1 MKRLIAI
8 LITTG
13 IGFAA
18 GAALTPARAEN
29 LSATTSASAPAPT
42 PTPADAQM
50 QRIIALLAT
59 SVLTQFAAQASKG
72 SLEGFD
78 PGPAVESTLRNTLA
92 SKELQGLIDRIVEQA
107 GSGPEG
113 AGMSPEMRALMK
125 VALSSA
131 AAMARA
137 EIAPSLAQT
146 DKP

>member
-29 LSATTSASAPAPT
+29 LSATTSASA
-42 PTPADAQM
+42 PADAQM

-92 SKELQGLIDRIVEQA
+92 SKELQGLNDRIVEQA

>member
-29 LSATTSASAPAPT
+29 LSATTSASA
-42 PTPADAQM
+42 PADAQM

>member
-1 MKRLIAI
+1 MKRLIPI
-8 LITTG
+8 LIATG

-18 GAALTPARAEN
+18 GAAPIPARAEN
-29 LSATTSASAPAPT
+29 LSATTPAPA
-42 PTPADAQM
+42 PADAQM